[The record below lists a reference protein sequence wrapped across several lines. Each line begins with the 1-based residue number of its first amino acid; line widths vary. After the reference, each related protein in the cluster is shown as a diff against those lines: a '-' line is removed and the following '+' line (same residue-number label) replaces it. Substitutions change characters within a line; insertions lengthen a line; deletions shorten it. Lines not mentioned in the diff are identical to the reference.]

1 MMKKIILATLLSL
14 VLVVGFALTVMAGDL
29 PKEGPFSLT
38 IYGMWT
44 GKAIVVGER
53 LHCIYDGMG
62 IVVNDEGKGFLND
75 VAFYTLGQMHGA
87 KGIKES
93 ENGVFEYS
101 DADGDKIL
109 ATYEWKGVLF
119 KSSEGPF
126 KFVGGTGKYAGI
138 TGGGESTWR
147 PTVQRKEEMYP
158 GITNPNPGVLR
169 AKGHYKLP

>member
-1 MMKKIILATLLSL
+1 MKKIILASILSL

-75 VAFYTLGQMHGA
+75 AAFYTLGQMHGA
-87 KGIKES
+87 NGIKES
-93 ENGVFEYS
+93 ETGVFEYS

-158 GITNPNPGVLR
+158 GITNPNPGILQ